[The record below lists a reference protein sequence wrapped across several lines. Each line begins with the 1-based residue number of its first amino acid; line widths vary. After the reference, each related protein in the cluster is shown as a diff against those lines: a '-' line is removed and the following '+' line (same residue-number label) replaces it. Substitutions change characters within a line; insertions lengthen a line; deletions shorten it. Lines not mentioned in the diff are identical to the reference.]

1 MAHVN
6 SSSFQDPDGIFL
18 YQMEGDKRKRR
29 IGGPYPSNED
39 ADNASRL
46 VSQMVGEAPIEDY
59 IEFLKGPVTTTR
71 FKGTSNPWGDLPT
84 KQEQAD
90 FRSRTR
96 GIPSG
101 GFDWRNIPT
110 NIKED
115 AGLLFEKGKEALGGL
130 MEHIPSAP
138 FPTAGAATLPK
149 DMGLATEAVYG
160 DFYDGV
166 INVAPE
172 AMDWFKNQGSWSVDS
187 QTKDLKG
194 GRNGLA
200 LVIHHT
206 ANSRDYNPN
215 YKASSNDVPDPFT
228 DRAGSAGNTHFVINR
243 DGTVYQTMETGKEAD
258 HVGKG
263 TFTHPTL
270 GKLDNSNTLGIEIVS
285 YRDAEVTDAQ
295 IEAAMRLA
303 AELGYKPEEI
313 VGHYEWTKRTR
324 PEGDKI
330 ISAIQG
336 KPRKFYEEKGW
347 ARKQYLKNKGLI
359 EAQREQG
366 LLYGPA
372 PGAVDTYINLATDPM
387 DKFKRLREQL
397 FGP

>member
-1 MAHVN
+1 MARQLTRKELEELIRAQEAGEIPN
-6 SSSFQDPDGIFL
+6 ITPDSSVAIEADWSKNPF
-18 YQMEGDKRKRR
+18 GDFDYERQKSLRGTV
-29 IGGPYPSNED
+29 GG
-39 ADNASRL
+39 
-46 VSQMVGEAPIEDY
+46 G
-59 IEFLKGPVTTTR
+59 
-71 FKGTSNPWGDLPT
+71 W
-84 KQEQAD
+84 
-90 FRSRTR
+90 
-96 GIPSG
+96 
-101 GFDWRNIPT
+101 DWRNIPT

-115 AGLLFEKGKEALGGL
+115 AGLLFDKGKEALGGL

-172 AMDWFKNQGSWSVDS
+172 AMDWFKNQGRWSVDS
-187 QTKDLKG
+187 QKKDLKG

-200 LVIHHT
+200 LVLHHT
-206 ANSRDYNPN
+206 ANSRDYDPN
-215 YKASSNDVPDPFT
+215 YKASSNDVPAPFSEG
-228 DRAGSAGNTHFVINR
+228 RSAGNPHFVINR
-243 DGTVYQTMETGKEAD
+243 DGTVYQMMETGKEAD
-258 HVGKG
+258 HVGSG

-270 GKLDNSNTLGIEIVS
+270 GKLDNSNTLGIEIVAA
-285 YRDAEVTDAQ
+285 RDAEVTDAQ

-313 VGHYEWTKRTR
+313 VGHYEWTTRTR

-336 KPRKFYEEKGW
+336 KPREFHKENWLGS
-347 ARKQYLKNKGLI
+347 QYIKRKGLI

-372 PGAVDTYINLATDPM
+372 HEMMTVDPAGILAKDPM